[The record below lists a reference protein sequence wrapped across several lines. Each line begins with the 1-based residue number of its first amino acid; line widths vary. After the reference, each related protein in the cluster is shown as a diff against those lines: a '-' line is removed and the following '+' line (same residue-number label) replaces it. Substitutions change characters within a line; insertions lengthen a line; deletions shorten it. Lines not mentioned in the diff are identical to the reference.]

1 MCHHLS
7 NTVVK
12 LSTKYKTIGH
22 RPLYKILRNK
32 YIRRKF
38 SPTDS
43 TFVFSSNFQ
52 FCTLDWQGKVLIRSI
67 LIKKDQ
73 WWLRTM
79 FEAALKPPVI
89 INRITTFSSSNFW
102 PFVPRVGSILIC
114 MCIRGQGRWFLSIQ
128 VDLSRSKTIQVDKSR
143 QKSLKSIKVAKVDKS
158 R

>member
-1 MCHHLS
+1 MATLAKNGVRIQCYWLS
-7 NTVVK
+7 YLELTLVVK

-89 INRITTFSSSNFW
+89 INRITTFF
-102 PFVPRVGSILIC
+102 FVLLTVSFPCGSV
-114 MCIRGQGRWFLSIQ
+114 S
-128 VDLSRSKTIQVDKSR
+128 VED
-143 QKSLKSIKVAKVDKS
+143 QKN
-158 R
+158 